1 MLNLV
6 GNKKK
11 DKNFKKKLKIGW
23 HFIQVVQ
30 DVWNISKIYV
40 HLTGKQ
46 FGSSDE
52 LSIIKKR
59 HKAIYMVMDLKTY
72 YKFLTSFLKKTIT
85 NDINNTSSL
94 QTNTAHWTPWISLYL
109 LNIIHNL

>member
-1 MLNLV
+1 M
-6 GNKKK
+6 
-11 DKNFKKKLKIGW
+11 KIGW
-23 HFIQVVQ
+23 HFIEVVQ
-30 DVWNISKIYV
+30 DLWNISKIYV

-72 YKFLTSFLKKTIT
+72 YKFLTSFLKRQSLMILTIHPVYKQIQHT
-85 NDINNTSSL
+85 GHLGLFYI
-94 QTNTAHWTPWISLYL
+94 Y
-109 LNIIHNL
+109 